1 MSHHDIFNVL
11 IEIPRGSRNKYE
23 MDHDTNMIKLDRTL
37 FTAMGYPDDY
47 GYILDTLSEDGD
59 PLDALVMDMIPTF
72 PGCTIK
78 SRVVGLFHMED
89 EHGLDD
95 KILCVPDDPRYDNIQ
110 DIDDISEFH
119 KKEIENFFANYKT
132 IEPGKQ
138 VQPDLYFANKDRAME
153 CIEASRERL
162 KNAEH

>member
-1 MSHHDIFNVL
+1 MASDICNVL

-47 GYILDTLSEDGD
+47 GYILDTLGEDGD
-59 PLDALVMDMIPTF
+59 PLDAMVLDMIPTF

-78 SRVVGLFHMED
+78 SRVVGLFHMQD

-95 KILCVPDDPRYDNIQ
+95 KVLCVPDDPRYENIQ
-110 DIDDISEFH
+110 DIDDIPEFH
-119 KKEIENFFANYKT
+119 KKEIENFFANYKA

-138 VQPDLYFANKDRAME
+138 VQPDLYFASKKHAIE
-153 CIEASRERL
+153 CVEASRQRL
-162 KNAEH
+162 HNSNH